1 MQQTNYKLFMN
12 NEERIRMFV
21 DIYVV
26 CITPRGITLRL
37 QRCISVLA
45 AVMVVEWLRG
55 YLFVVC

>member
-1 MQQTNYKLFMN
+1 MQQTNYKLFTN
-12 NEERIRMFV
+12 NERVRMFV

-45 AVMVVEWLRG
+45 AVMVVVWSHG
-55 YLFVVC
+55 YLFAVC